1 MERYCVPSYP
11 QIHTDITYT
20 QNSSRDTHLK
30 ILLHILPEFLFI
42 DFIQVNCL
50 NVNWHNISGGQQFK
64 KQKQH
69 TKNQGYMDT
78 RKNFKQYHV

>member
-11 QIHTDITYT
+11 QIYVHITHT
-20 QNSSRDTHLK
+20 QNSSRDTHFK
-30 ILLHILPEFLFI
+30 ILLHILRELLFI
-42 DFIQVNCL
+42 DMY
-50 NVNWHNISGGQQFK
+50 FK

-78 RKNFKQYHV
+78 WKNFKQYHV